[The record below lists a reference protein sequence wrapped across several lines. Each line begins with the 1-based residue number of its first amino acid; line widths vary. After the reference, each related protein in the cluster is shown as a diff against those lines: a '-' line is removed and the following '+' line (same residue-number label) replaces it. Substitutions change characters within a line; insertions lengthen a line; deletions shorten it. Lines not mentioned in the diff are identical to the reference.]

1 MWREIKLASE
11 KKPVIA
17 SMSDVAA
24 SGGYYLAMACDTI
37 LAQPNT
43 ITGSIGV
50 FAMIFNIKDFLGNK
64 LGITTDNVKTG
75 HLSDLYSMTGPLND
89 YEKQYIQKGTDQ
101 AYKAFISKAAEDR
114 SMGIDE
120 MEPFASGRI
129 WTGDEALENG
139 LIDILGDLDD
149 AIGIAA
155 EKAGVAEDYR
165 IRVYPIQKDP
175 IEELLQALSGDSE
188 ARVLSKKLG
197 VFYPYVQSLETLKEL
212 QGIQARSLVKVGF

>member
-1 MWREIKLASE
+1 
-11 KKPVIA
+11 
-17 SMSDVAA
+17 
-24 SGGYYLAMACDTI
+24 
-37 LAQPNT
+37 
-43 ITGSIGV
+43 
-50 FAMIFNIKDFLGNK
+50 NK

-89 YEKQYIQKGTDQ
+89 YEKLYIQKGTDQ

-114 SMGIDE
+114 SMDIDE

-149 AIGIAA
+149 AIAIAA

-175 IEELLQALSGDSE
+175 IEELLQALSGDYE
-188 ARVLSKKLG
+188 TNVLSKKLG